1 MARIAALAIVIS
13 LMGLALFAFGDAV
26 VFADARSTMTFGF
39 LLLAAYLIGDVLS
52 RFKLPKITGYIL
64 AGILFGPHLLD
75 LVSAGTVRELKLI
88 DDLALT
94 FIAFAAGGELRLEGL
109 RERRRSIT
117 LTVLFLTAIVFLGV
131 AAFVLA
137 ARPLLPFLDG
147 MPAGHGLAVALLL
160 GTFAVARSPSS
171 AIAIISEC
179 KARGPFTEMVLGV
192 TVVMDVLVIIVFA
205 AMVSISQLLITPGA
219 QMDFQ
224 FIITMVVH
232 LLGSILAGLVL
243 GWVIRLYMKY
253 VRAEVLV
260 FILAV
265 AFMVT
270 LFSRQ
275 FAMLLDHVF
284 GVALHLEP
292 MLICVTAGFWVR
304 NFTRDGGLFMET
316 IDRSSLPIY
325 VIFFSLAGAALKIDA
340 LSQTWLIALLLVAV
354 RSLLIWIGAYLGG
367 SFSGDPSRMRRM
379 SGLSFI
385 TQAGVSLGLAGI
397 VARSFPEWGAA
408 LATTIVAI
416 VALNQIIGPIAFKLA
431 LGAVG
436 ESRGRGAASSQSQR
450 TR

>member
-94 FIAFAAGGELRLEGL
+94 FIAFAAGGELRLAGL
-109 RERRRSIT
+109 RERRRSIV
-117 LTVLFLTAIVFLGV
+117 LTVLLQSVIVFLGV
-131 AAFVLA
+131 AAFVVA
-137 ARPLLPFLDG
+137 ARSLLPFLDG
-147 MPAGHGLAVALLL
+147 KPAGHGLAVAFLL
-160 GTFAVARSPSS
+160 GTFALARSPAS

-192 TVVMDVLVIIVFA
+192 TVVIDVLVIIVFG
-205 AMVSISQLLITPGA
+205 AMVSTSQVLITPGV
-219 QMDFQ
+219 QLDPQ
-224 FIITMVVH
+224 LLVVIAVD
-232 LLGSILAGLVL
+232 LAGSILAGFIV
-243 GWVIRLYMKY
+243 GWVILLYMKY

-260 FILAV
+260 FILAL

-275 FAMLLDHVF
+275 FAMQLEHLF
-284 GVALHLEP
+284 SVALHLEP

-304 NFTRDGGLFMET
+304 NFSPDGGLFVET

-325 VIFFSLAGAALKIDA
+325 VIFFALTGAALKIDA
-340 LSQTWLIALLLVAV
+340 LSQTWLIALMLVAV
-354 RSLLIWIGAYLGG
+354 RALLVWLGAYLGG
-367 SFSGDPSRMRRM
+367 FLAGDPPLMRRM
-379 SGLSFI
+379 SGMGFI
-385 TQAGVSLGLAGI
+385 AQAGVSLGLAGI
-397 VARSFPEWGAA
+397 VARSFPEWGSA
-408 LATTIVAI
+408 LSTTIVAV
-416 VALNQIIGPIAFKLA
+416 VALNQVIGPVTFKLA

-436 ESRGRGAASSQSQR
+436 EARGRGAASSQARR

>member
-1 MARIAALAIVIS
+1 MARIAALAIVIA
-13 LMGLALFAFGDAV
+13 LMGLALFGFGDAV

-39 LLLAAYLIGDVLS
+39 LLLAAYLTGDVLS
-52 RFKLPKITGYIL
+52 RLQLPKITGYIL
-64 AGILFGPHLLD
+64 AGILFGPYLLD

-94 FIAFAAGGELRLEGL
+94 FIAFAAGGELRLEEL

-117 LTVLFLTAIVFLGV
+117 LTVLFLTVIVFFGV

-147 MPAGHGLAVALLL
+147 MPAEHGLAVALLL

-224 FIITMVVH
+224 FISTMVVH
-232 LLGSILAGLVL
+232 LLGSILGGVVV

-260 FILAV
+260 FILAL

-275 FAMLLDHVF
+275 FAMLLDDVF

-316 IDRSSLPIY
+316 IDRNSLPIY

-367 SFSGDPSRMRRM
+367 SLAGDPSRLRRM
-379 SGLSFI
+379 SGLGFV

-397 VARSFPEWGAA
+397 VLRSFPEWGAA
-408 LATTIVAI
+408 LSTTIVAI
-416 VALNQIIGPIAFKLA
+416 VALNQIIGPIAFKFA

-436 ESRGRGAASSQSQR
+436 EVRASSVRR

>member
-1 MARIAALAIVIS
+1 MARIAALAIVIA
-13 LMGLALFAFGDAV
+13 LMGLALFAFSDAV
-26 VFADARSTMTFGF
+26 VFTDARSTMTFGF

-75 LVSAGTVRELKLI
+75 FVSAGTVRELKLI

-94 FIAFAAGGELRLEGL
+94 FIAFAAGGELRLAGL

-117 LTVLFLTAIVFLGV
+117 LTVFFLTVIVFLGV
-131 AAFVLA
+131 AAFVLV

-147 MPAGHGLAVALLL
+147 KPAAHGLAAALLL

-192 TVVMDVLVIIVFA
+192 TVVMDVLVIMVFA
-205 AMVSISQLLITPGA
+205 AMVSITQVLITPGA
-219 QMDFQ
+219 QMDFR
-224 FIITMVVH
+224 FILMMVVQ
-232 LLGSILAGLVL
+232 LAGSIFGGVVL
-243 GWVIRLYMKY
+243 GWIIYLYLRH

-260 FILAV
+260 FILAL

-275 FAMLLDHVF
+275 FALLLDHLF
-284 GVALHLEP
+284 NVAFHLEP

-304 NFTRDGGLFMET
+304 NFSRDGGLFMES

-325 VIFFSLAGAALKIDA
+325 VIFFSLTGAALNIGA
-340 LSQTWLIALLLVAV
+340 LSQTWLIAVLLVIV
-354 RSLLIWIGAYLGG
+354 RSLLIWLGAYLGG
-367 SFSGDPSRMRRM
+367 SSSGDPSRFRRM
-379 SGLSFI
+379 SGCAFI

-397 VARSFPEWGAA
+397 VMRSFPEWGAA
-408 LATTIVAI
+408 LSTTIVAV
-416 VALNQIIGPIAFKLA
+416 VALNQIIGPIAFKFA

-436 ESRGRGAASSQSQR
+436 EARVNPGRQ

>member
-1 MARIAALAIVIS
+1 MARIAGLGIIIA
-13 LMGLALFAFGDAV
+13 LMGLSLFAFSDAV
-26 VFADARSTMTFGF
+26 IFTDARSTMTFGF

-52 RFKLPKITGYIL
+52 RIKLPKITGYIL
-64 AGILFGPHLLD
+64 AGILFGPYLLD
-75 LVSAGTVRELKLI
+75 LVSADTVRELKLI

-117 LTVLFLTAIVFLGV
+117 LTISFLTVIVFLGV
-131 AAFVLA
+131 GAFVLA
-137 ARPLLPFLDG
+137 ARPLFPFLDG
-147 MPAGHGLAVALLL
+147 KPAPHLLAVALLL
-160 GTFAVARSPSS
+160 GTVAVARSPSS

-192 TVVMDVLVIIVFA
+192 TVAMDVLVIVIFA
-205 AMVSISQLLITPGA
+205 AMVSISQVLVAPGGG

-224 FIITMVVH
+224 
-232 LLGSILAGLVL
+232 LLAVIGIDLAGSLLTGVIL
-243 GWVIRLYMKY
+243 GWGILLYMRY

-260 FILAV
+260 FILAL

-270 LFSRQ
+270 LFSRH
-275 FAMLLDHVF
+275 FALLLDHLYSMH
-284 GVALHLEP
+284 LHLEP

-304 NFTRDGGLFMET
+304 NFSREGGLFMEN

-325 VIFFSLAGAALKIDA
+325 VIFFSLTGAALNVGA
-340 LSQTWLIALLLVAV
+340 LGQTWLIALLLVAV

-367 SFSGDPSRMRRM
+367 SLGGDPSRLRRM
-379 SGLSFI
+379 SGFGFI

-397 VARSFPEWGAA
+397 VMRSFPEWGAA
-408 LATTIVAI
+408 LSTTIVAV
-416 VALNQIIGPIAFKLA
+416 VALNQIIGPIAFTFA

-436 ESRGRGAASSQSQR
+436 ESRASPGRR
-450 TR
+450 NR

>member
-1 MARIAALAIVIS
+1 MARIAALAIIIA
-13 LMGLALFAFGDAV
+13 LMGLALFAFSDAV
-26 VFADARSTMTFGF
+26 IFADARSTMTFGF
-39 LLLAAYLIGDVLS
+39 LLLTAYLIGDVLS

-109 RERRRSIT
+109 RERRKSIT
-117 LTVLFLTAIVFLGV
+117 LTVLFLTVIVFLGV
-131 AAFVLA
+131 GAFVLI

-147 MPAGHGLAVALLL
+147 KPQTHTLAVALLL
-160 GTFAVARSPSS
+160 GIFAVARSPSS

-205 AMVSISQLLITPGA
+205 AMVSIAQLLITPGA
-219 QMDFQ
+219 QMDFR
-224 FIITMVVH
+224 FILMMVAH
-232 LLGSILAGLVL
+232 LAGSILGGIVL
-243 GWVIRLYMKY
+243 GWIIDLYMRY

-260 FILAV
+260 FILAL

-275 FAMLLDHVF
+275 FALLLDHF
-284 GVALHLEP
+284 FSVALHLEP

-304 NFTRDGGLFMET
+304 NFSRDGGLFMES

-325 VIFFSLAGAALKIDA
+325 VIFFSLTGAALNVGA
-340 LSQTWLIALLLVAV
+340 LRETWLIALLLVAV

-397 VARSFPEWGAA
+397 VMRSFPEWGAA
-408 LATTIVAI
+408 LSTTIVAI
-416 VALNQIIGPIAFKLA
+416 VALNQIIGPVTFKLA

-436 ESRGRGAASSQSQR
+436 EARGRGAASSQARR

>member
-1 MARIAALAIVIS
+1 MARIAALAIVIA
-13 LMGLALFAFGDAV
+13 LMGLALFAFGDAP

-64 AGILFGPHLLD
+64 AGILFGPHLLN
-75 LVSAGTVRELKLI
+75 LVSAGTVRDLKLI

-117 LTVLFLTAIVFLGV
+117 LTVLVQTVIVFFGV
-131 AAFVLA
+131 GAFVLA
-137 ARPLLPFLDG
+137 ARPLLPFLEG
-147 MPAGHGLAVALLL
+147 RPTAHALAVALLV
-160 GTFAVARSPSS
+160 GTLCVARSPSS

-179 KARGPFTEMVLGV
+179 KARGPFTEMVLAV
-192 TVVMDVLVIIVFA
+192 TVVADVLVIILFA
-205 AMVSISQLLITPGA
+205 AMVSVAQVLITPGA
-219 QMDFQ
+219 QLDLQ
-224 FIITMVVH
+224 LLVVIAVD
-232 LLGSILAGLVL
+232 LMGSVLAGLIL
-243 GWVIRLYMKY
+243 GWIILLYMRY

-260 FILAV
+260 FILAL

-284 GVALHLEP
+284 DIALHLEP

-304 NFTRDGGLFMET
+304 NFSRDGSLFMET

-367 SFSGDPSRMRRM
+367 SLAGDPSRSRRM
-379 SGLSFI
+379 SGLGFI

-408 LATTIVAI
+408 LSTTIVAVI
-416 VALNQIIGPIAFKLA
+416 ALNQIVGPITFKLA

-436 ESRGRGAASSQSQR
+436 EARGIGGASSPGRR

>member
-1 MARIAALAIVIS
+1 MARLAALGVIIV
-13 LMGLALFAFGDAV
+13 LMGLALYGFGDAV

-52 RFKLPKITGYIL
+52 RLKLPKITGYIL

-75 LVSAGTVRELKLI
+75 LVSEGTVRDLKLI

-109 RERRRSIT
+109 RERRKAIA
-117 LTVLFLTAIVFLGV
+117 LTVLFLAVIVFLGV
-131 AAFVLA
+131 GSFVLA
-137 ARPLLPFLDG
+137 ARSLLPFLDG
-147 MPAGHGLAVALLL
+147 KPAGHVLAVGLLM
-160 GTFAVARSPSS
+160 GTLAVARSPSS

-205 AMVSISQLLITPGA
+205 AMASLSQVLVAPGG

-224 FIITMVVH
+224 LLVVMG
-232 LLGSILAGLVL
+232 LQLGGSILAGVILALVIL
-243 GWVIRLYMKY
+243 LYMRY
-253 VRAEVLV
+253 VRAELLV
-260 FILAV
+260 FILAL

-275 FAMLLDHVF
+275 FGSLLEHYYSVS
-284 GVALHLEP
+284 LHLEP
-292 MLICVTAGFWVR
+292 MLICVTAGFLVR
-304 NFTRDGGLFMET
+304 NFSRDGGLFMES

-325 VIFFSLAGAALKIDA
+325 VIFFSLTGAALNVSA
-340 LSQTWLIALLLVAV
+340 LSQTWLIALLLVAI
-354 RSLLIWIGAYLGG
+354 RSLLIWMGAYLGG
-367 SFSGDPSRMRRM
+367 SLGGDPPSFRRM
-379 SGLSFI
+379 SGFSFI

-397 VARSFPEWGAA
+397 VIRSFPEWGAP

-416 VALNQIIGPIAFKLA
+416 VALNQLIGPIAFKFA

-436 ESRGRGAASSQSQR
+436 EARASQGRR
-450 TR
+450 NP